1 MGEGQRVFTGGM
13 DCKEGRVLEFSF
25 ESEWVGLAS
34 KQAGTFLI
42 LSTQPTAFQK
52 KALWAAITALSL
64 TVTGAIAIGL
74 IYECT
79 QVLAFMQPF
88 LVPFAIAGVLAY
100 LLEPGVVWL
109 ERRGLTRYR
118 AVLLVFA
125 AFLLGFGGLGWWM
138 VAKVGS
144 QTGNLDTKLVGY
156 AEKARISVLRFAD
169 EMDAKY
175 GIDLVSM
182 LPVAPEVSGSSDAK
196 MVEKKS
202 VEGEA
207 VKEEVGGVVE
217 EVLAGDPGDGGMTLK
232 DFLSGNWVKQAL
244 PIVVTSVWKTIRSS
258 VGGVLGVFGFLLSMV
273 IIPLYL
279 FYFLIE
285 SAKIKATWA
294 DYLPLRASAFK
305 DEVVDC
311 LMEINGYLVAFFRGQ
326 LFVSVLNGITTGLG
340 LMIVGL
346 DFGLMIGWLLCVLG
360 IIPYLGLAIC
370 WIPAVVIAAVQ
381 GGSALV
387 PGDPWWMLP
396 LVVTIIFAVVQQ
408 IDGLFITPRVVG
420 ESVGLHPM
428 TVIVSVLVWS
438 LLLGGLLG
446 AILAVPLTASV
457 KVLFQR
463 YVWLAKL
470 APQTVGGARQ
480 GQSID

>member
-1 MGEGQRVFTGGM
+1 MREGQRVFTRGV
-13 DCKEGRVLEFSF
+13 DCKVGRVLEFSF
-25 ESEWVGLAS
+25 ELEWVGCAS
-34 KQAGTFLI
+34 KQIGFFLI

-125 AFLLGFGGLGWWM
+125 AFFLGFGGLGWWM

-175 GIDLVSM
+175 GIDLVSL
-182 LPVAPEVSGSSDAK
+182 LPVDPEVSGSSEVK
-196 MVEKKS
+196 VVEKKPAG
-202 VEGEA
+202 GEV
-207 VKEEVGGVVE
+207 VKEEVGGVVD

-244 PIVVTSVWKTIRSS
+244 PVVVTSVWKTIRSS

-294 DYLPLRASAFK
+294 NYLPLRASAFK

-346 DFGLMIGWLLCVLG
+346 DFGLMIGLLLCVLG
-360 IIPYLGLAIC
+360 IIPYLGIAIC

-480 GQSID
+480 GQGLD

>member
-1 MGEGQRVFTGGM
+1 MKEGQRVFAGGL
-13 DCKEGRVLEFSF
+13 DCKMGLVLEFSF
-25 ESEWVGLAS
+25 RSVWVGCAP
-34 KQAGTFLI
+34 KKIIPYLI
-42 LSTQPTAFQK
+42 VSTQPTAFQK
-52 KALWAAITALSL
+52 KALWTAITALSL
-64 TVTGAIAIGL
+64 TVTGVLAVGL
-74 IYECT
+74 IYEGT
-79 QVLAFMQPF
+79 QVLAFLQPF

-109 ERRGLTRYR
+109 ERRGLSRYR

-125 AFLLGFGGLGWWM
+125 AFFLGFGGLGWWM
-138 VAKVGS
+138 VAKVVS
-144 QTGNLDTKLVGY
+144 QAGNLDTKLVGY
-156 AEKARISVLRFAD
+156 AEKARVSVLKFAD
-169 EMDAKY
+169 EMDTKY

-182 LPVAPEVSGSSDAK
+182 LPVASEMKGTGESKEEDN
-196 MVEKKS
+196 KS
-202 VEGEA
+202 LKSEGETEGESA
-207 VKEEVGGVVE
+207 VVTGVLE
-217 EVLAGDPGDGGMTLK
+217 GDPGDGEMSLK
-232 DFLSGNWVKQAL
+232 DFLSGSWVKQAL
-244 PIVVTSVWKTIRSS
+244 PVVVTSVWKTIRSS

-285 SAKIKATWA
+285 SAKIKSTWA

-346 DFGLMIGWLLCVLG
+346 DFGLMIGLLLCALG
-360 IIPYLGLAIC
+360 IIPYLGIAIC
-370 WIPAVVIAAVQ
+370 WVPAVVIAAVQ

-480 GQSID
+480 GQTVD

>member
-1 MGEGQRVFTGGM
+1 MRAFVVCWGDLDEV
-13 DCKEGRVLEFSF
+13 GR
-25 ESEWVGLAS
+25 GL
-34 KQAGTFLI
+34 LI
-42 LSTQPTAFQK
+42 VSTQPTTFQR
-52 KALWAAITALSL
+52 KALWTAVTALSL

-74 IYECT
+74 IYGCT

-88 LVPFAIAGVLAY
+88 LLPFAIAGVLAY

-109 ERRGLTRYR
+109 ERRGLTRQR

-125 AFLLGFGGLGWWM
+125 TFSLVFVGLGWWL
-138 VAKVGS
+138 VAKVSS
-144 QTGNLDTKLVGY
+144 QAGNLDTKLVGY
-156 AEKARISVLRFAD
+156 AEKARVSVLRFAD

-182 LPVAPEVSGSSDAK
+182 LPGPAEGSGNGAPKPMESVADAGAK
-196 MVEKKS
+196 N
-202 VEGEA
+202 
-207 VKEEVGGVVE
+207 EVGTSGTESESVVA
-217 EVLAGDPGDGGMTLK
+217 EVLEGDPGDGGMTLK
-232 DFLSGNWVKQAL
+232 EFLSGNWVKQVL
-244 PIVVTSVWKTIRSS
+244 PVVVTSVWKTIRSS
-258 VGGVLGVFGFLLSMV
+258 VGGVLGAFGFLLSMV

-311 LMEINGYLVAFFRGQ
+311 LTEINGYLVAFFRGQ
-326 LFVSVLNGITTGLG
+326 LFVSVLNGITTGMG

-346 DFGLMIGWLLCVLG
+346 DFGLMIGLLLCVMG
-360 IIPYLGLAIC
+360 IIPYLGIALC
-370 WIPAVVIAAVQ
+370 WIPAVGIAAVQ

-428 TVIVSVLVWS
+428 TVIVSVVVWS

-470 APQTVGGARQ
+470 APQTVGGARAGSAGDQ
-480 GQSID
+480 DR

>member
-1 MGEGQRVFTGGM
+1 M

>member
-1 MGEGQRVFTGGM
+1 
-13 DCKEGRVLEFSF
+13 VL
-25 ESEWVGLAS
+25 
-34 KQAGTFLI
+34 K
-42 LSTQPTAFQK
+42 
-52 KALWAAITALSL
+52 
-64 TVTGAIAIGL
+64 
-74 IYECT
+74 
-79 QVLAFMQPF
+79 
-88 LVPFAIAGVLAY
+88 
-100 LLEPGVVWL
+100 
-109 ERRGLTRYR
+109 
-118 AVLLVFA
+118 
-125 AFLLGFGGLGWWM
+125 
-138 VAKVGS
+138 
-144 QTGNLDTKLVGY
+144 
-156 AEKARISVLRFAD
+156 FAD

-175 GIDLVSM
+175 GIDLVSL
-182 LPVAPEVSGSSDAK
+182 LPAAPEVSGSSDVK
-196 MVEKKS
+196 VMEKKPM
-202 VEGEA
+202 EGEA
-207 VKEEVGGVVE
+207 VKKEVGGVVE
-217 EVLAGDPGDGGMTLK
+217 EVLEGDPGDGGMTLK

-244 PIVVTSVWKTIRSS
+244 PVVVTSVWKTIRSS

-285 SAKIKATWA
+285 SAKIKSTWA
-294 DYLPLRASAFK
+294 NYLPLRASAFK

-346 DFGLMIGWLLCVLG
+346 DFGLMIGLLLCVLG
-360 IIPYLGLAIC
+360 IIPYLGIAIC

>member
-1 MGEGQRVFTGGM
+1 MREGQRVFTRGV
-13 DCKEGRVLEFSF
+13 DCKVGRVLEFSF
-25 ESEWVGLAS
+25 ELEWVGCAS
-34 KQAGTFLI
+34 KQIGFFLI
-42 LSTQPTAFQK
+42 LSIQPTAFQK

-125 AFLLGFGGLGWWM
+125 AFFLGFGGLGWWM

-169 EMDAKY
+169 EMDAKF

-182 LPVAPEVSGSSDAK
+182 LPVAPEVSGLSEVK
-196 MVEKKS
+196 VVEKKPA
-202 VEGEA
+202 EGDV

-244 PIVVTSVWKTIRSS
+244 PVVVTSVWKTIRSS

-294 DYLPLRASAFK
+294 NYLPLRASAFK

-346 DFGLMIGWLLCVLG
+346 DFGLMIGLLLCVLG
-360 IIPYLGLAIC
+360 IIPYLGIAIC

-480 GQSID
+480 GQGLD

>member
-1 MGEGQRVFTGGM
+1 MREGQRVFTRGV
-13 DCKEGRVLEFSF
+13 DCKVGRVLEFSF
-25 ESEWVGLAS
+25 ELEWVGCAS
-34 KQAGTFLI
+34 KQIEFFLI

-125 AFLLGFGGLGWWM
+125 AFFLGFGGLGWWM

-175 GIDLVSM
+175 GIDLVSL
-182 LPVAPEVSGSSDAK
+182 LPVAPEVSGSSEVK
-196 MVEKKS
+196 VVEKKPA
-202 VEGEA
+202 EGEV
-207 VKEEVGGVVE
+207 VKEGVGGVVD

-244 PIVVTSVWKTIRSS
+244 PVVVTSVWKTIRSS

-294 DYLPLRASAFK
+294 NYLPLRASAFK

-346 DFGLMIGWLLCVLG
+346 DFGLMIGLLLCVLG
-360 IIPYLGLAIC
+360 IIPYLGIAIC

-480 GQSID
+480 GQGLD

>member
-1 MGEGQRVFTGGM
+1 
-13 DCKEGRVLEFSF
+13 
-25 ESEWVGLAS
+25 
-34 KQAGTFLI
+34 LI

-74 IYECT
+74 VYECT

-125 AFLLGFGGLGWWM
+125 AFLMGFGGLGWWM

-156 AEKARISVLRFAD
+156 AEKARMSVLRFAD

-182 LPVAPEVSGSSDAK
+182 LPVAPEVKGAGEVK
-196 MVEKKS
+196 VVEKKPA
-202 VEGEA
+202 EGEV

-244 PIVVTSVWKTIRSS
+244 PVVVTSVWKTIRSS

-294 DYLPLRASAFK
+294 NYLPLRASAFK

-346 DFGLMIGWLLCVLG
+346 DFGLMIGLLLCVLG
-360 IIPYLGLAIC
+360 IIPYLGIAIC

-480 GQSID
+480 GQGLD

>member
-1 MGEGQRVFTGGM
+1 
-13 DCKEGRVLEFSF
+13 
-25 ESEWVGLAS
+25 
-34 KQAGTFLI
+34 
-42 LSTQPTAFQK
+42 
-52 KALWAAITALSL
+52 
-64 TVTGAIAIGL
+64 VTGAIAIGL

-156 AEKARISVLRFAD
+156 AEKARISVLKFAD

-175 GIDLVSM
+175 GIDLVSL
-182 LPVAPEVSGSSDAK
+182 LPAAPEVSGSSDVK
-196 MVEKKS
+196 VMEKKPM
-202 VEGEA
+202 EGEA

-217 EVLAGDPGDGGMTLK
+217 EVLEGDPGDGGMTLK

-346 DFGLMIGWLLCVLG
+346 DFGLMIGLLLCVLG
-360 IIPYLGLAIC
+360 IIPYLGIAIC

-408 IDGLFITPRVVG
+408 VDGLFITPRVVG

>member
-1 MGEGQRVFTGGM
+1 VATVRILQQGN
-13 DCKEGRVLEFSF
+13 LS
-25 ESEWVGLAS
+25 
-34 KQAGTFLI
+34 I
-42 LSTQPTAFQK
+42 LSEHPTAFQK
-52 KALWAAITALSL
+52 KTLWTAITALSL
-64 TVTGAIAIGL
+64 TVTGAIAIYL
-74 IYECT
+74 IHQGT

-109 ERRGLTRYR
+109 ERRGLTRQR

-125 AFLLGFGGLGWWM
+125 TFILGFGGVGWWM
-138 VAKVGS
+138 IVKVGS
-144 QTGNLDTKLVGY
+144 QVGNVETKLVGY
-156 AEKARISVLRFAD
+156 AEKARVSMLKFVD
-169 EMDAKY
+169 DMEEKY
-175 GIDLVSM
+175 GVDLVSL
-182 LPVAPEVSGSSDAK
+182 LPVGPE
-196 MVEKKS
+196 
-202 VEGEA
+202 EGEA
-207 VKEEVGGVVE
+207 QEPKASEKRSDDPSTGVETEPTGVVA
-217 EVLAGDPGDGGMTLK
+217 EVLEGDPGDGGMTLK
-232 DFLSGNWVKQAL
+232 DFLSGRWVSQAL
-244 PIVVTSVWKTIRSS
+244 PVVVASVWKTIRSS

-285 SAKIKATWA
+285 SAKIKERWA
-294 DYLPLRASAFK
+294 DFLPLRASDFK

-311 LMEINGYLVAFFRGQ
+311 LMQINGYLVAFFRGQ

-346 DFGLMIGWLLCVLG
+346 DFGLMIGLLLCVLG
-360 IIPYLGLAIC
+360 IIPYLGIAIC
-370 WIPAVVIAAVQ
+370 WVPAVVIAAVQ

-387 PGDPWWMLP
+387 PGDPWWMMP

-408 IDGLFITPRVVG
+408 IDGFFITPRVVG

-463 YVWLAKL
+463 YVWLARL

-480 GQSID
+480 VSGGDSK

>member
-1 MGEGQRVFTGGM
+1 
-13 DCKEGRVLEFSF
+13 
-25 ESEWVGLAS
+25 
-34 KQAGTFLI
+34 
-42 LSTQPTAFQK
+42 
-52 KALWAAITALSL
+52 LWTAITALSL

-156 AEKARISVLRFAD
+156 AEKARISVLKFAD

-175 GIDLVSM
+175 GIDLVSL
-182 LPVAPEVSGSSDAK
+182 LPAAPEVSGSSDVK
-196 MVEKKS
+196 VMEKKPM
-202 VEGEA
+202 EGEA
-207 VKEEVGGVVE
+207 VKKEVGGVVE
-217 EVLAGDPGDGGMTLK
+217 EVLEGDPGDGGMTLK

-244 PIVVTSVWKTIRSS
+244 PVVVTSVWKTIRSS

-346 DFGLMIGWLLCVLG
+346 DFGLMIGLLLCVLG
-360 IIPYLGLAIC
+360 IIPYLGIAIC

-408 IDGLFITPRVVG
+408 VDGLFITPRVVG

>member
-1 MGEGQRVFTGGM
+1 MGEGQRVFTAGV
-13 DCKEGRVLEFSF
+13 DCKVGWVLEFSF
-25 ESEWVGLAS
+25 ELEWVGCAS
-34 KQAGTFLI
+34 KQIGFFLI

-52 KALWAAITALSL
+52 KALWTAITALSL

-156 AEKARISVLRFAD
+156 AEKARISVLKFAD

-175 GIDLVSM
+175 GIDLVSL
-182 LPVAPEVSGSSDAK
+182 LPAAPEVSGSSDVK
-196 MVEKKS
+196 VMEKKPM
-202 VEGEA
+202 EGEA
-207 VKEEVGGVVE
+207 VKKEVGGVVE
-217 EVLAGDPGDGGMTLK
+217 EVLEGDPGDGGMTLK

-346 DFGLMIGWLLCVLG
+346 DFGLMIGLLLCVLG
-360 IIPYLGLAIC
+360 IIPYLGIAIC

>member
-1 MGEGQRVFTGGM
+1 MREGQRVFTRGV
-13 DCKEGRVLEFSF
+13 DCKVGRVLEFSF
-25 ESEWVGLAS
+25 ELEWVGCAS
-34 KQAGTFLI
+34 KQIEFFLI

-125 AFLLGFGGLGWWM
+125 AFFLGFGGLGWWM

-175 GIDLVSM
+175 GIDLVSL
-182 LPVAPEVSGSSDAK
+182 LPVDPEVSGSSEVK
-196 MVEKKS
+196 VVEKKPA
-202 VEGEA
+202 EGEV
-207 VKEEVGGVVE
+207 VKEEVGGVVD

-244 PIVVTSVWKTIRSS
+244 PVVVTSVWKTIRSS

-294 DYLPLRASAFK
+294 NYLPLRASAFK

-346 DFGLMIGWLLCVLG
+346 DFGLMIGLLLCVLG
-360 IIPYLGLAIC
+360 IIPYLGIAIC

-480 GQSID
+480 GQGLD